1 MSGRAKLFEIAVAYA
16 LIEVALWTELPW
28 KLLWSGLA
36 AACILLCTL
45 LPRRSL
51 RQAGLGSGG
60 LAPSAWVA
68 AAGAALAALILLA
81 GWRAGT
87 LHPLYVTHPVRN
99 VALYALWALAQQFV
113 TQSFFFLRLEELLG
127 SAKPAVA
134 ATALLFAAA
143 HIPNPVL
150 VPLTLAGG
158 LAFCELFRRYR
169 NLYPLAAAH
178 ALLGLALAISL
189 PVPLQHNMRVGIG
202 YFDWQAPAADQ
213 H

>member
-1 MSGRAKLFEIAVAYA
+1 MSRGASLAQITVAYA

-36 AACILLCTL
+36 AAWILLCTL

-51 RQAGLGSGG
+51 RQAGLGRGG

-87 LHPLYVTHPVRN
+87 LHHLYVTHPVRN
-99 VALYALWALAQQFV
+99 VALYALWALAQQV
-113 TQSFFFLRLEELLG
+113 IIQSFFFLRLEELLG

-189 PVPLQHNMRVGIG
+189 PVSLQHNMRVGIG
-202 YFDWQAPAADQ
+202 YFDWHPPAV
-213 H
+213 HVR